1 MNKQFLLMFSPV
13 VFAFLITACQ
23 STQPARNYWTVTAIQ
38 GGQEIKFTDSAIIK
52 SLNASWLKKQKVIVK
67 MMPRFSYE
75 ISIYEGGTVVQW
87 LYSNSGYL
95 IIKGSKEKIVYKVDL
110 AILNQLINKESI
122 N

>member
-1 MNKQFLLMFSPV
+1 MFSPV

-75 ISIYEGGTVVQW
+75 ISIFEAGRVDLW
-87 LYSNSGYL
+87 LYSTSGYL
-95 IIKGSKEKIVYKVDL
+95 IEKGGNEKHIYKVDL
-110 AILNQLINKESI
+110 ATLNQLIDKELI